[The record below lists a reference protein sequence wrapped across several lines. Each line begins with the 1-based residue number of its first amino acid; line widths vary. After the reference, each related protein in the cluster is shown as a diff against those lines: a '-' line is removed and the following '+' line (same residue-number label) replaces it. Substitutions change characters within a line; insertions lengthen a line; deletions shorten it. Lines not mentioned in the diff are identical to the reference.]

1 MRSRS
6 LLALA
11 AVVVVGSCLVFAGPA
26 ASAARAPETDLGRA
40 ARPLPVARP
49 TVTGI
54 PQGLRGR
61 PFAGLLRVPKGF
73 VQREYLVS
81 GTAQPYGGLAIV
93 PEVFLGQPL
102 PGGDALPPLPYT
114 TRVVVV
120 SPRDARDA
128 NAAAVVTWNN
138 VTFGHDIGEWFNV
151 GGEVVAD
158 GWTYVEASVQLASV
172 PTLKVFDPVR
182 YAAVSIPGDAYAY
195 DIYSQVAQALR
206 AGDLSPGRRM
216 RTVVALGASQS
227 GTAMNNYMAAVQPRY
242 ERVYDGFIPAVANG
256 ADPRLD
262 RPVLRLLSENEIDG
276 SSRSPD
282 GPTYRQWEVAGSA
295 HGSKRDFTYI
305 GRQERRDLGVDV
317 VNPLAGDSGPLGTSD
332 CLVNRF
338 PAFQSHDAALA
349 AMLRWIRTGTAP
361 RPQPRVAVAGGV
373 IQRDRVGNAKGGIR
387 YPAMAVPTAA
397 YNRTGDCVALD
408 GRTEPFS
415 AEQLAAR
422 YPTRADYR
430 RELAA
435 AVRASVRAGVLTRY
449 DAARVR

>member
-1 MRSRS
+1 M
-6 LLALA
+6 
-11 AVVVVGSCLVFAGPA
+11 
-26 ASAARAPETDLGRA
+26 
-40 ARPLPVARP
+40 
-49 TVTGI
+49 
-54 PQGLRGR
+54 
-61 PFAGLLRVPKGF
+61 PKGF

-93 PEVFLGQPL
+93 TEVFLGQAI

-114 TRVVVV
+114 TRIVVV
-120 SPRDARDA
+120 SPREARDS
-128 NAAAVVTWNN
+128 NGAAVVTWNN

-151 GGEVVAD
+151 GNEVVAD

-172 PTLKVFDPVR
+172 PTLKAFDPVR

-206 AGDLSPGRRM
+206 AGDVGRRL

-282 GPTYRQWEVAGSA
+282 AGTYRQWEVAGSA

-305 GRQERRDLGVDV
+305 GKQEQRDLGVDI

-332 CLVNRF
+332 CQVNRF
-338 PAFQSHDAALA
+338 PAFQAHDAALA

-361 RPQPRVAVAGGV
+361 KRQSRVKVSGGV
-373 IQRDRVGNAKGGIR
+373 IQRDRDGNAVGGIR

-408 GRTEPFS
+408 GRTEPFTD
-415 AEQLAAR
+415 EQLAER
-422 YPTRADYR
+422 YPSRAVYR
-430 RELAA
+430 RQLAA
-435 AVRASVRAGVLTRY
+435 AVRASVRAGVLTKF